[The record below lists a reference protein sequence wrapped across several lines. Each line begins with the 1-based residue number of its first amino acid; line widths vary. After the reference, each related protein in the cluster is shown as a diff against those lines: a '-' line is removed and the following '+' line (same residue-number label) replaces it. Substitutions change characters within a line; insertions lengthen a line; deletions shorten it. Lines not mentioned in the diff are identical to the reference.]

1 MKTKIVITSLMAFIL
16 LFSADAFGQRG
27 RRAPDVRPQQRFSER
42 PLEQRTERHQFAD
55 VCQMIPDLTEEQEA
69 QIKSL
74 RLEQLERNTQ
84 HRNAMDEMRARKR
97 SMMTEADPDMSAV
110 NNVID
115 EMTALRNA
123 QMKENVNHRQAV
135 RELLTEEQRVIF
147 DSRTGRMNRG
157 RAQSAQAGGRTGGR
171 SPQAGGGRR

>member
-1 MKTKIVITSLMAFIL
+1 MKTKVFITSLMALIL

-42 PLEQRTERHQFAD
+42 PAEQLTERNQYAD

-84 HRNAMDEMRARKR
+84 HRSAMDEKRARKR
-97 SMMTEADPDMSAV
+97 SLMTEADPDMSAV

-115 EMTALRNA
+115 DMTALRNT

-157 RAQSAQAGGRTGGR
+157 RAQSAQAGGRAGGR
-171 SPQAGGGRR
+171 SPQGGGGRR

>member
-1 MKTKIVITSLMAFIL
+1 MKTKVLITSLMAFIL

-42 PLEQRTERHQFAD
+42 QMEQSGERRQYAD
-55 VCQMIPDLTEEQEA
+55 VCQMIPDLTEEQEE
-69 QIKSL
+69 QIRSL
-74 RLEQLERNTQ
+74 RLDQLERNTE
-84 HRNAMDEMRARKR
+84 HRNAMDELRARRR
-97 SMMTEADPDMSAV
+97 SLMTESDPDMSAV

-123 QMKENVNHRQAV
+123 QMKENVNHHLAV

-147 DSRTGRMNRG
+147 DSRTGQMNRG
-157 RAQSAQAGGRTGGR
+157 RAHSARAGGRTGGR
-171 SPQAGGGRR
+171 AHQAGGGRW

>member
-1 MKTKIVITSLMAFIL
+1 MKTKELITSLLALVL

-42 PLEQRTERHQFAD
+42 TVESRTERHQFAD

-69 QIKSL
+69 EIKSL
-74 RLEQLERNTQ
+74 RLEQIERNTA
-84 HRNAMDEMRARKR
+84 HRNAMDELRARKR
-97 SMMTEADPDMSAV
+97 SLMTEADPDMSAV

-115 EMTALRNA
+115 EMTALRNT
-123 QMKENVNHRQAV
+123 QMKQNVNHRQAV

-147 DSRTGRMNRG
+147 DSRTGRMQQG
-157 RAQSAQAGGRTGGR
+157 RAHSARGGRAGGSAPR
-171 SPQAGGGRR
+171 AGGGRR